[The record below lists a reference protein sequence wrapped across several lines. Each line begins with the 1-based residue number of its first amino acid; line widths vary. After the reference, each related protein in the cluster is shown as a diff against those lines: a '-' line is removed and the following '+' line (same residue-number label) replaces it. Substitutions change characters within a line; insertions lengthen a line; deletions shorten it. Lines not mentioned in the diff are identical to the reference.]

1 MSGSFDDNLFAPDGG
16 FTVRIRDLS
25 GGNGAEPLET
35 VRGFPTIAQA
45 NEFAR
50 RYVRDSI
57 ERCRARGMDAEAVLA
72 AWFAFGED
80 AEVIA
85 KDQQV
90 WNSGTEIRDFAATR
104 TTDPEARNWRV
115 LDPRRHEDDDQ
126 NEDEGE

>member
-16 FTVRIRDLS
+16 FAVRIRDLS

-35 VRGFPTIAQA
+35 VRGFPTI
-45 NEFAR
+45 
-50 RYVRDSI
+50 
-57 ERCRARGMDAEAVLA
+57 

-104 TTDPEARNWRV
+104 STDPEARNWRV
-115 LDPRRHEDDDQ
+115 LDPRRHEDDDDQ